1 MNPECWGTGTP
12 SGCAGRG
19 SRPPPGSTAIME
31 TSILVALDQQ
41 FLHEHGR
48 ARRHEVLEHR
58 LACALIRIHHLR
70 IRIILVDAHDMA
82 KIAALRCDQLG
93 QSRDDEIALAA
104 IAPRTVQRV
113 AGPAG
118 DLRRQPVLEIACH
131 VAGEKQ
137 P

>member
-1 MNPECWGTGTP
+1 MLGNRH
-12 SGCAGRG
+12 AFRLRR
-19 SRPPPGSTAIME
+19 SRLAPAARQHGNHGDVHIG
-31 TSILVALDQQ
+31 ALDQQ